1 MKLGVGLGWGEDR
14 DKIVH
19 IKFTG
24 LLTFVYLFI
33 FLSHELEDS
42 HQNRIQQRQESMS
55 RSRGRIPEWRKYY
68 DRLREQRGRSQEETF
83 LL

>member
-1 MKLGVGLGWGEDR
+1 MKIGMGLGWGEDR

-33 FLSHELEDS
+33 FCF
-42 HQNRIQQRQESMS
+42 QNPVFEAI
-55 RSRGRIPEWRKYY
+55 
-68 DRLREQRGRSQEETF
+68 
-83 LL
+83 